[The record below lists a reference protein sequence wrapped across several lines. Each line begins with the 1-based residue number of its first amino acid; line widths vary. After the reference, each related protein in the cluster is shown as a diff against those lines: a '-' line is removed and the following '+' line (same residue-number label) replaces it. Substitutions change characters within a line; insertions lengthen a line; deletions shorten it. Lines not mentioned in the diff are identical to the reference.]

1 MSILFSKIK
10 YTHQHEQHTIDEYIN
25 YTIVHNHKY
34 NNNPITEEII

>member
-10 YTHQHEQHTIDEYIN
+10 YTHLNKQHTIDEYIN

-34 NNNPITEEII
+34 NNIPITEEII